1 MTPYRSGFPI
11 DSIPPVN
18 PLDPDPPHQ
27 KRVYQNIV
35 GCINWLETCTR
46 LDIAH
51 ELIFLSS
58 YRNSPHPQ
66 HYKEA
71 VHALKYPT
79 STNEYLHSKSS
90 SKIQAFN
97 HFPHHHNGAFPVRMP
112 PTYSLLRRQLG
123 WSIWYCSRRR
133 HSSWTVQIFLSLWF
147 SHLPLWQTNC
157 MEINPSKSNGP
168 QFLWSR
174 NHGHQ
179 WMHHRTPI
187 PEA

>member
-1 MTPYRSGFPI
+1 MGNVYYFLVTAFTWLQYADGNILVHLCQLTFTEFTAHSFLVHTANKVPNMTPYRSGFPI

-97 HFPHHHNGAFPVRMP
+97 NFPHHHDGAFPVRMP

-123 WSIWYCSRRR
+123 WSIW
-133 HSSWTVQIFLSLWF
+133 
-147 SHLPLWQTNC
+147 
-157 MEINPSKSNGP
+157 
-168 QFLWSR
+168 
-174 NHGHQ
+174 
-179 WMHHRTPI
+179 
-187 PEA
+187 